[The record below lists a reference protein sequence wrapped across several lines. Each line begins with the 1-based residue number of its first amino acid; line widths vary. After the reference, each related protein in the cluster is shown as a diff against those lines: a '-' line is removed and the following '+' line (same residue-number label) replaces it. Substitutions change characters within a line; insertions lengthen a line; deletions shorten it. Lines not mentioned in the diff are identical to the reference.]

1 MGLKEKIEN
10 DFKKALENK
19 ESEKISILRLLKAAL
34 KNREILLR
42 AKDKELDDNEIIQV
56 ISHEIKKRRESIAA
70 FKKGNRLDLAEKEE
84 KEIAILKEYLP
95 EQLSDDKIKEIVK
108 EKISEIGALG
118 PSDFGKVMG
127 VLMKELKGKAD
138 GAKVAEIV
146 KKQLGEMNKQ

>member
-1 MGLKEKIEN
+1 MGLKEKIES

-19 ESEKISILRLLKAAL
+19 ESEKISVLRLLKAAL

-42 AKDKELDDNEIIQV
+42 GKDKELDDNEITQV
-56 ISHEIKKRRESIAA
+56 ISREIKKRRESIAA

-146 KKQLGEMNKQ
+146 KKQLSGMNK

>member
-1 MGLKEKIEN
+1 MGLKEKIES

-42 AKDKELDDNEIIQV
+42 GKNKELDDDEITQV
-56 ISHEIKKRRESIAA
+56 ISREIKKRRESIAA

-146 KKQLGEMNKQ
+146 KKQLSGMNK